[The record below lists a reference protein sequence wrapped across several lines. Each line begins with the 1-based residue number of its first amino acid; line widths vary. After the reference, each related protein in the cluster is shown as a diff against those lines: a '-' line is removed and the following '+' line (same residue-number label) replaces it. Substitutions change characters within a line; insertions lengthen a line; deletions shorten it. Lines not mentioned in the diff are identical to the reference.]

1 MTVGMIL
8 EITFITGDTEVII
21 RNENENTIA
30 KGSWYIEEIQALV
43 CEVVESFSWYSDDSI
58 VINIRGNA

>member
-21 RNENENTIA
+21 RDENENTIA
-30 KGSWYIEEIQALV
+30 KGSWYIEEIQALA